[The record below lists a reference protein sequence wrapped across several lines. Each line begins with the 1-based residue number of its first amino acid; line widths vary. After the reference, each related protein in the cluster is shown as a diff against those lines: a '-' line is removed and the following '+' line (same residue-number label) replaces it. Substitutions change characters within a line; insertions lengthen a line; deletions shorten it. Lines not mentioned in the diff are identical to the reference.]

1 MSSKISLPSECFCFA
16 TAFSIFFF
24 CLIDGAK
31 GKLHLSSDPQLSL
44 SQGNLYQEAQQS
56 EATFRCALVLRY
68 YNIHDG
74 YLSIVEDNDH
84 AERLFSAE
92 IVASLGKLGF
102 TPVLPLD
109 MKAKLT
115 QEMRQTGRK

>member
-1 MSSKISLPSECFCFA
+1 MVKVKITCRGGPSPSRRD
-16 TAFSIFFF
+16 T
-24 CLIDGAK
+24 LAK
-31 GKLHLSSDPQLSL
+31 A
-44 SQGNLYQEAQQS
+44 LYDANI
-56 EATFRCALVLRY
+56 RVLRY
-68 YNIHDG
+68 YDIHDG

-109 MKAKLT
+109 MKAKLWFSRNAT
-115 QEMRQTGRK
+115 DRS

>member
-1 MSSKISLPSECFCFA
+1 MVKVKVTCGGGPSPSRRD
-16 TAFSIFFF
+16 T
-24 CLIDGAK
+24 LAK
-31 GKLHLSSDPQLSL
+31 A
-44 SQGNLYQEAQQS
+44 LYDANI
-56 EATFRCALVLRY
+56 RVLRY

-115 QEMRQTGRK
+115 LVFKKCDRQVVNENESTIADEIMAAAPGSHVEHVFVLKTN